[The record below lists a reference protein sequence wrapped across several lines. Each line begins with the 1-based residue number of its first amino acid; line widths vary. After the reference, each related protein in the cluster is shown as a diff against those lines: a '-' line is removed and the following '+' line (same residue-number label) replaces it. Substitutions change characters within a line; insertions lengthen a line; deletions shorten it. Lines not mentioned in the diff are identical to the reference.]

1 MIIFLIALAL
11 LVVAGL
17 CLYRGLTAAAGQGLS
32 GPGGSRVVIII
43 GNQEPWIEGF
53 VRKLFCITG
62 GVPRQEVLLVDDFS
76 RDGTLEVLKRL
87 QKYYPFEILPGGR
100 CAGRTV
106 EGAAEAGELC
116 FDVRGLRGKELL
128 NAPLFCRLSR
138 VSRR

>member
-1 MIIFLIALAL
+1 MKKIVGAVVLACFAG
-11 LVVAGL
+11 VVLAQ
-17 CLYRGLTAAAGQGLS
+17 QGL
-32 GPGGSRVVIII
+32 R
-43 GNQEPWIEGF
+43 NF
-53 VRKLFCITG
+53 
-62 GVPRQEVLLVDDFS
+62 EVLLVDDFS